1 MLRHYVNLFKRNI
14 LKYKFSFFINM
25 VGLSTA
31 LACATL
37 IYLWVN
43 DELLTDKFHEKDD
56 QIFHLMEF
64 YVNSITY
71 FGWESNYLSI
81 RPTRF

>member
-1 MLRHYVNLFKRNI
+1 MTENYFMI
-14 LKYKFSFFINM
+14 LYSLKHTIMSMIPF
-25 VGLSTA
+25 
-31 LACATL
+31 
-37 IYLWVN
+37 
-43 DELLTDKFHEKDD
+43 LTKTY
-56 QIFHLMEF
+56 IIHLMEF